1 MMHAN
6 QAALDNCHAQKAG
19 NQQKLAPQIES
30 QPLQEKCICSPVLV
44 STAAF
49 MSSAKLLA
57 VLVPGLEEE
66 AGPDISDSQLQKESR
81 GSPLLAFAAALML
94 PAMLFCI
101 GYESSAA

>member
-1 MMHAN
+1 MHAN

-30 QPLQEKCICSPVLV
+30 QSLQEKCICSPVLV

-66 AGPDISDSQLQKESR
+66 AGPDTSERQPFLGLCCCLDATCHA
-81 GSPLLAFAAALML
+81 LLHWL
-94 PAMLFCI
+94 
-101 GYESSAA
+101 